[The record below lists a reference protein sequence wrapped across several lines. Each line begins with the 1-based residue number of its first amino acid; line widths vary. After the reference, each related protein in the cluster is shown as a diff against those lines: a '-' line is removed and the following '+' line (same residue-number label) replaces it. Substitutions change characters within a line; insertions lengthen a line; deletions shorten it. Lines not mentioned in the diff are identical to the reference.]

1 MNYTLPWIISS
12 ILSIF
17 ILILTN
23 YLSMTQ
29 SIAISYLHIPILFLL
44 NVIVWIAIYS
54 FFKTINISRK
64 VIISVWIFFIF
75 FGVINALIPFYIFN
89 HFEIKSTIVLLL
101 SSIFSPILFRIYFQ
115 SKKRI

>member
-75 FGVINALIPFYIFN
+75 FGDNPRELVETFVNLYMVKLN
-89 HFEIKSTIVLLL
+89 KQIKEK
-101 SSIFSPILFRIYFQ
+101 P
-115 SKKRI
+115 